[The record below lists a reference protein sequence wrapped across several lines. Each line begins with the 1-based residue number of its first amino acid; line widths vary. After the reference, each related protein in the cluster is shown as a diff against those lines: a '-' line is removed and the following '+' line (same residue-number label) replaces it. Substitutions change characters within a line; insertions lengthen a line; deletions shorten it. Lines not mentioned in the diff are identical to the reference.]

1 MFELIW
7 GIFNVFI
14 FIYFIIICF
23 KSVKFIKEKIGVLAS
38 LIFVIG
44 LLSFI
49 SKPNE
54 KNLADKNIDFLNQ
67 TNPKK
72 AFNGN
77 SFFQEIS
84 LEDNLASK
92 IRLSILV
99 GEKETENELTILNA
113 NCSRSGFISGTNWN
127 VENIDVDKQSDKNYC
142 AYNVRGI
149 MEWKILGITLFSE
162 HKTFTGN
169 AILKK

>member
-7 GIFNVFI
+7 GIFNGFLI
-14 FIYFIIICF
+14 IYFLIICF
-23 KSVKFIKEKIGVLAS
+23 KSVKVIKEKIGILAS

-54 KNLADKNIDFLNQ
+54 ENLADKNIDLLNQ

-72 AFNGN
+72 AFKGN
-77 SFFQEIS
+77 SFSSEIK
-84 LEDNLASK
+84 LEDNLTSN
-92 IRLSILV
+92 IGLSILV
-99 GEKETENELTILNA
+99 GEKEDELLILNA
-113 NCSRSGFISGTNWN
+113 NCYRSGFISGTNWN
-127 VENIDVDKQSDKNYC
+127 VKNIDVDKSKDKNYC
-142 AYNVRGI
+142 QYLVNGI
-149 MEWKILGITLFSE
+149 MEWKILGITIYSE
-162 HKTFTGN
+162 HKTFNGT